1 VNGSMELQVDGSTTK
16 PAAEPAEPV
25 VPGTSDA
32 AVGETVVGA
41 AAAGPGPDLAK
52 DRDASEDHA
61 EHTVDALAVVAAAVD
76 GSTTRTGD
84 QTEE

>member
-16 PAAEPAEPV
+16 LAAEPAVPV

-41 AAAGPGPDLAK
+41 AAAGPDLAK

-61 EHTVDALAVVAAAVD
+61 EHTVDALAAVAAAVD